1 MEVEYDYEA
10 ELQDELTIQSGDIL
24 TSVKQMSGGWWE
36 GVLKGKRGLFPEN
49 FVKVRGYK
57 LLSYLAQKFY
67 REETCTASLDIFPFL
82 QVLKTDDVTQPPP
95 TSVKP
100 DIGNTIQTLKEGID
114 IMGKKEMERANQSEE
129 DEEKL
134 KIEGDEV
141 ELRKSE
147 PGEGKRCRVLF
158 RYKLI
163 LIMCDHI
170 DYYPLN
176 AGIHYLNLSIF
187 LL

>member
-1 MEVEYDYEA
+1 MHHN
-10 ELQDELTIQSGDIL
+10 I
-24 TSVKQMSGGWWE
+24 
-36 GVLKGKRGLFPEN
+36 
-49 FVKVRGYK
+49 
-57 LLSYLAQKFY
+57 Y
-67 REETCTASLDIFPFL
+67 RVETCTATLDIFPFL

-114 IMGKKEMERANQSEE
+114 IMGKKEIERANQSEE

-163 LIMCDHI
+163 L
-170 DYYPLN
+170 DYVRLYRL
-176 AGIHYLNLSIF
+176 
-187 LL
+187 

>member
-1 MEVEYDYEA
+1 
-10 ELQDELTIQSGDIL
+10 
-24 TSVKQMSGGWWE
+24 
-36 GVLKGKRGLFPEN
+36 
-49 FVKVRGYK
+49 
-57 LLSYLAQKFY
+57 
-67 REETCTASLDIFPFL
+67 
-82 QVLKTDDVTQPPP
+82 
-95 TSVKP
+95 
-100 DIGNTIQTLKEGID
+100 
-114 IMGKKEMERANQSEE
+114 MGKKEMERANQSEE

-163 LIMCDHI
+163 FIMNDYI
-170 DYYPLN
+170 DFLN
-176 AGIHYLNLSIF
+176 AGIDYVNVSIF

>member
-1 MEVEYDYEA
+1 M
-10 ELQDELTIQSGDIL
+10 
-24 TSVKQMSGGWWE
+24 
-36 GVLKGKRGLFPEN
+36 
-49 FVKVRGYK
+49 
-57 LLSYLAQKFY
+57 
-67 REETCTASLDIFPFL
+67 
-82 QVLKTDDVTQPPP
+82 LKTDDVTQPPP

-129 DEEKL
+129 DEEKH

-163 LIMCDHI
+163 LIMCDQDFECRNILPKCINIPSLVTSRHMMM
-170 DYYPLN
+170 N
-176 AGIHYLNLSIF
+176 WT
-187 LL
+187 

>member
-49 FVKVRGYK
+49 FVKVRCYK
-57 LLSYLAQKFY
+57 LLSYHSQQFVYIIILG
-67 REETCTASLDIFPFL
+67 ETCTASLDIFPFL

-134 KIEGDEV
+134 KMEGDEV

-163 LIMCDHI
+163 FIMYDYI
-170 DYYPLN
+170 DF
-176 AGIHYLNLSIF
+176 IF
-187 LL
+187 RMQE

>member
-1 MEVEYDYEA
+1 MC
-10 ELQDELTIQSGDIL
+10 LISG
-24 TSVKQMSGGWWE
+24 
-36 GVLKGKRGLFPEN
+36 
-49 FVKVRGYK
+49 
-57 LLSYLAQKFY
+57 
-67 REETCTASLDIFPFL
+67 ETCIASLDIFPFL

-163 LIMCDHI
+163 LIMYNYIDHFEI
-170 DYYPLN
+170 SFECRYTLPKCIN
-176 AGIHYLNLSIF
+176 I

>member
-1 MEVEYDYEA
+1 
-10 ELQDELTIQSGDIL
+10 
-24 TSVKQMSGGWWE
+24 
-36 GVLKGKRGLFPEN
+36 
-49 FVKVRGYK
+49 
-57 LLSYLAQKFY
+57 
-67 REETCTASLDIFPFL
+67 
-82 QVLKTDDVTQPPP
+82 
-95 TSVKP
+95 
-100 DIGNTIQTLKEGID
+100 
-114 IMGKKEMERANQSEE
+114 MGKKEMERANQSEE

-163 LIMCDHI
+163 LIMYNYIDHFEI
-170 DYYPLN
+170 SFECRYTLPKCIN
-176 AGIHYLNLSIF
+176 I

>member
-1 MEVEYDYEA
+1 
-10 ELQDELTIQSGDIL
+10 
-24 TSVKQMSGGWWE
+24 
-36 GVLKGKRGLFPEN
+36 
-49 FVKVRGYK
+49 
-57 LLSYLAQKFY
+57 
-67 REETCTASLDIFPFL
+67 
-82 QVLKTDDVTQPPP
+82 
-95 TSVKP
+95 
-100 DIGNTIQTLKEGID
+100 
-114 IMGKKEMERANQSEE
+114 MGKKEIERANQSEE

-170 DYYPLN
+170 DYFECRNTLPK
-176 AGIHYLNLSIF
+176 SINIPS
-187 LL
+187 LVTSRHMMMNWI

>member
-1 MEVEYDYEA
+1 
-10 ELQDELTIQSGDIL
+10 
-24 TSVKQMSGGWWE
+24 
-36 GVLKGKRGLFPEN
+36 
-49 FVKVRGYK
+49 
-57 LLSYLAQKFY
+57 
-67 REETCTASLDIFPFL
+67 
-82 QVLKTDDVTQPPP
+82 
-95 TSVKP
+95 
-100 DIGNTIQTLKEGID
+100 
-114 IMGKKEMERANQSEE
+114 MGKKEMERANQSEE

-163 LIMCDHI
+163 LIIYNYI
-170 DYYPLN
+170 DFKKYLLN
-176 AGIHYLNLSIF
+176 AGIHCLNVSIF

>member
-1 MEVEYDYEA
+1 
-10 ELQDELTIQSGDIL
+10 
-24 TSVKQMSGGWWE
+24 
-36 GVLKGKRGLFPEN
+36 
-49 FVKVRGYK
+49 
-57 LLSYLAQKFY
+57 
-67 REETCTASLDIFPFL
+67 
-82 QVLKTDDVTQPPP
+82 VLKTDDVTQPPP

-147 PGEGKRCRVLF
+147 SGEGKRCRVLF

-163 LIMCDHI
+163 LIMCDHFECRNILPKCI
-170 DYYPLN
+170 DIPSLVTSRHMMMN
-176 AGIHYLNLSIF
+176 WT
-187 LL
+187 

>member
-49 FVKVRGYK
+49 FVKVRCHK
-57 LLSYLAQKFY
+57 LLPYHSQHLMCLISG
-67 REETCTASLDIFPFL
+67 ETCIASLDIFPFL

-163 LIMCDHI
+163 FIIILEYI
-170 DYYPLN
+170 L
-176 AGIHYLNLSIF
+176 
-187 LL
+187 

>member
-1 MEVEYDYEA
+1 
-10 ELQDELTIQSGDIL
+10 
-24 TSVKQMSGGWWE
+24 
-36 GVLKGKRGLFPEN
+36 
-49 FVKVRGYK
+49 
-57 LLSYLAQKFY
+57 
-67 REETCTASLDIFPFL
+67 
-82 QVLKTDDVTQPPP
+82 
-95 TSVKP
+95 
-100 DIGNTIQTLKEGID
+100 
-114 IMGKKEMERANQSEE
+114 MGKKEMERANQSEE

-163 LIMCDHI
+163 WIMYDYI

-176 AGIHYLNLSIF
+176 AGIHYLNVSIF

>member
-1 MEVEYDYEA
+1 VEVEYDYEA

-57 LLSYLAQKFY
+57 LLSYLAQKF

-147 PGEGKRCRVLF
+147 SGEGNRCRVLF
-158 RYKLI
+158 RYILI

-170 DYYPLN
+170 DYNIL
-176 AGIHYLNLSIF
+176 
-187 LL
+187 